1 MEREII
7 KESVDFER
15 TRYSIQEGEFLR
27 IHDNKAHT
35 THLFYRGIVEVETKG
50 VSVRDIISY
59 IVIGNALKKIAYMT
73 VSDDLTIEEGRL
85 ENV

>member
-7 KESVDFER
+7 KEGIDFER
-15 TRYSIQEGEFLR
+15 TRFSIQEGEFLKV
-27 IHDNKAHT
+27 HDNKAHT

-50 VSVRDIISY
+50 VSVRDIILY
-59 IVIGNALKKIAYMT
+59 IVVGNDLKKIAYMT
-73 VSDDLTIEEGRL
+73 VSNDLTIEEGRL